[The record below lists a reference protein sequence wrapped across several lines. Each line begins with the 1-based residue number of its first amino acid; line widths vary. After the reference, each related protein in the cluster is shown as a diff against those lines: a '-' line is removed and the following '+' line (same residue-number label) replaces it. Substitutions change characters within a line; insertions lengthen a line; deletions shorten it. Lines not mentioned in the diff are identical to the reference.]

1 MTSKEKKELEVSR
14 KKIEKT
20 QGEPTRE
27 GVNFVPD
34 VDIIETS
41 EAIVLRADL
50 PGVEKQN
57 LDIDVHEG
65 ILSLTGTVESPPAH
79 YNTTYQE
86 YEIGGFSRRFTLG
99 NQIDQQKIDAKL
111 DNGVLT
117 LTLPKAEA
125 AKPRKIEIS

>member
-1 MTSKEKKELEVSR
+1 MNKKETKELEVSR

-27 GVNFVPD
+27 GISYVPD
-34 VDIIETS
+34 VDIIENDQ
-41 EAIVLRADL
+41 AIVLRSDL
-50 PGVEKQN
+50 PGVKKDD
-57 LDIDVHEG
+57 LKIDVHEG
-65 ILSLTGTVESPPAH
+65 VLTLTGTVEAVPSH
-79 YNTTYQE
+79 FNTIYQE

-99 NQIDQQKIDAKL
+99 QHIDQQKIEAKL